1 MRSSSRVRY
10 LIAGVALILLTNL
23 IVLGGVAYNRSGNPE
38 SALKLTQR
46 ELGDPYKWGLRNE
59 NSGMDLILQWR
70 VLNEGDDITPYAVGV
85 SIGNFGGSPKWLDE
99 AKLADLGFD
108 VLKLENR
115 RKDSIRF
122 NPRLSKEVLL
132 VLEFAGKAHQRI
144 LEIARQ
150 SVAEEEAL
158 ALANPGK
165 IEFEQRVNI
174 AQSHLEDEE
183 NKSSRLFVIDAGTDL
198 STLRAKYPDKAHY
211 AIVHGLIKPEVDE
224 RGISPRIRGY
234 ISQLSVASIN
244 VPIDLRKAFTS
255 HQRDK
260 QFDTVVAFG
269 KRLEPWIVSATTRQG
284 DGS

>member
-1 MRSSSRVRY
+1 MKASSRVRY
-10 LIAGVALILLTNL
+10 LIAGVALILLTNV
-23 IVLGGVAYNRSGNPE
+23 IALGGVAYNRSGNPE

-46 ELGDPYKWGLRNE
+46 ELGDPYKLGLRNE

-70 VLNEGDDITPYAVGV
+70 VLNEGENITPYAVGV

-132 VLEFAGKAHQRI
+132 VLEFSGKAYQRTI
-144 LEIARQ
+144 EIARQ
-150 SVAEEEAL
+150 SVAKEEAL

-165 IEFEQRVNI
+165 KEFEQRAKM
-174 AQSHLEDEE
+174 AQSRLEYEE

-198 STLRAKYPDKAHY
+198 GTLRAKYPDNAHY
-211 AIVHGLIKPEVDE
+211 AIVHGLIQPEIDE
-224 RGISPRIRGY
+224 RGMRPKISGY
-234 ISQLSVASIN
+234 ISHLSVASIN
-244 VPIDLRKAFTS
+244 VPLELRQAFKS
-255 HQRDK
+255 NQQDK
-260 QFDTVVAFG
+260 QFDAVVAFC
-269 KRLEPWIVSATTRQG
+269 
-284 DGS
+284 